1 MIEAELRKA
10 SEERKL
16 LEKRERHRL
25 KLEQLDE
32 ERTLIKQVSRSSLSR
47 NQSLA
52 SLKYLTA
59 TNKTKD
65 SLPALE
71 DDKPRL
77 QSILQR

>member
-1 MIEAELRKA
+1 VIEAELQKA
-10 SEERKL
+10 REERKL

-59 TNKTKD
+59 TNKTLD